1 MLSKLADLTLMCW
14 FIFFDDFAVC
24 LEYLEIVHHLN
35 ILEQGSAPGQQG
47 FDPTVRSEQHPIA
60 VSTRRH
66 SEHRWASARAP
77 LTPLLGGWAEGGR
90 CGACLID
97 DDEDDG
103 DDHADEDDDDDDDD
117 DDDEMMMMMRMTM
130 RMTRMMMMMMMMM
143 MMTMTMM
150 TMMLT
155 MTLLQSWLGGS
166 FCLRGWAFRDAFAE
180 F

>member
-1 MLSKLADLTLMCW
+1 MLSKLADLTLVCW

-77 LTPLLGGWAEGGR
+77 PTPLLGGWAEGGR

-103 DDHADEDDDDDDDD
+103 DDHADEEDDDDDDDD
-117 DDDEMMMMMRMTM
+117 DDDEDDDEDDDDDDDDNDDDDDDDDDDDVDD
-130 RMTRMMMMMMMMM
+130 
-143 MMTMTMM
+143 
-150 TMMLT
+150 
-155 MTLLQSWLGGS
+155 
-166 FCLRGWAFRDAFAE
+166 DAFAE
-180 F
+180 LAWG